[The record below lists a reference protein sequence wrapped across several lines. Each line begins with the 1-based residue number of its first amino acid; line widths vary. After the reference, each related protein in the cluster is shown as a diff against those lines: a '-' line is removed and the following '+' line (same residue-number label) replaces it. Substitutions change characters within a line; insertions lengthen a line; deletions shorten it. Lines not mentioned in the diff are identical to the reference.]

1 MDKPASIADYESPY
15 AYLPSRERLLSSSV
29 SPLAPSRKA
38 GLFAV
43 YATVFLD
50 LLGFGIIIPLMP
62 YAART
67 FGASGLMLGALM
79 TAYSAAQFVGAPIMG
94 RLSDRYG
101 RRPVILTTLAG
112 SVAAMT
118 LMGVADGLGLIF
130 VARLGAGL
138 CGGSIS
144 AAQAYVADVTA
155 PAERAKF
162 MGLLG
167 ASIGMG
173 FVFGPALGAA
183 LANYGFSGA
192 AFVAAGLAAAN
203 WVFAYV
209 KLKEPVRAPDASG
222 AARKASVGALFEAL
236 GRGSI
241 RPILIAGFLVT
252 FGMVAMEATFALLAA
267 DRFAVDARTLGLLF
281 TLSGVV
287 VAIVQGG
294 LIGRLSKQFGEGKL
308 AVTGPVVMAI
318 GLAAIGIA
326 PTLTGAVLALC
337 VMAFGQAMA
346 SPALTSLLSLNAD
359 AHEQGSVIGLGQGM
373 SALARAVGP
382 LVAGALYDQ
391 HISWPYWCGAA
402 AALLATAV
410 IFPLR
415 GAGAARTQAAAI
427 RNR

>member
-1 MDKPASIADYESPY
+1 MDKPASIVDYESSI
-15 AYLPSRERLLSSSV
+15 AHLPSRERLLSSSV
-29 SPLAPSRKA
+29 PPPEPSRKA
-38 GLFAV
+38 GLAAV

-130 VARLGAGL
+130 LARLGAGL

-183 LANYGFSGA
+183 LADYGFSGA

-203 WVFAYV
+203 WAFAYV
-209 KLKEPVRAPDASG
+209 KLKEPVRDPAATS
-222 AARKASVGALFEAL
+222 ARKASVGALFEAL
-236 GRGSI
+236 GRTTI

-287 VAIVQGG
+287 VALVQGG

-308 AVTGPVVMAI
+308 AVTGPIIMAA
-318 GLAAIGIA
+318 GLAAIGMA
-326 PTLTGAVLALC
+326 PTLAGAVAALC

-346 SPALTSLLSLNAD
+346 APALTSLLSLNAD
-359 AHEQGSVIGLGQGM
+359 ANEQGSVIGLGQGM

-391 HISWPYWCGAA
+391 HVSWPYWSGAA
-402 AALLATAV
+402 AALLATV
-410 IFPLR
+410 VVFRLR
-415 GAGAARTQAAAI
+415 GAGAARAQTERAATA
-427 RNR
+427 